1 MPKRSYKKGEVL
13 KEREKKKS
21 KKQEVVPPTKDSK
34 WVVGAAAVES
44 AQKNNN
50 NNNNK
55 MEDNVEIEETMDTT
69 NSVAAKPATTNPEL
83 KDLFALKFTNTITL
97 TENKDKR
104 PLSRKQK
111 AKKAKAITRAINYR
125 EQLDNKKVLK
135 SQRHSR
141 KDRWKNLYS

>member
-21 KKQEVVPPTKDSK
+21 KNQELVPPVKDSK
-34 WVVGAAAVES
+34 WLVNGNAIES
-44 AQKNNN
+44 ATKKNNSN
-50 NNNNK
+50 NN
-55 MEDNVEIEETMDTT
+55 MEDNVEVEETMDTT
-69 NSVAAKPATTNPEL
+69 NSVVNKPTTTNPEL
-83 KDLFALKFTNTITL
+83 KDLFALKFNNTITL
-97 TENKDKR
+97 TANKDKR

-111 AKKAKAITRAINYR
+111 AKKAKAVTRAINYR

-141 KDRWKNLYS
+141 RDRWKNLYS